1 MDYVALIFARS
12 GSKGLPGKN
21 LKVLGDKPLIG
32 IAIECALKIS
42 RIKRVIVST
51 DAEEIAT
58 VSRRYGAEVPFLRPA
73 ELALDSTPEWHAW
86 QHALN
91 YLKDFEGS
99 LPKSMVS
106 LPTTSPLRSVVDV
119 DNCINEYEKGLSD
132 VVVTITNSHRNPYF
146 NMVKEDAS
154 GEFVL
159 VNKPDKI
166 ITQRH
171 RTPTVFDLTTVC
183 YVANSQF
190 VLTNNGIFEGK
201 VGAVRVPQERAIDI
215 DTEFDFDIVQALI
228 KSGKVNL

>member
-1 MDYVALIFARS
+1 VDYVALIFARS

-73 ELALDSTPEWHAW
+73 ELALDSTPEWHVW

-132 VVVTITNSHRNPYF
+132 VVITITDSHRNPYF

-159 VNKPDKI
+159 VNKPDQI
-166 ITQRH
+166 ITQRQH
-171 RTPTVFDLTTVC
+171 TPTVFDLTTVC

-201 VGAVRVPQERAIDI
+201 VGAVKVPQERAIDV
-215 DTEFDFDIVQALI
+215 DTEFDFEIAQALI

>member
-154 GEFVL
+154 AEFVL
-159 VNKPDKI
+159 VNKPDQI
-166 ITQRH
+166 ITQRQ

>member
-159 VNKPDKI
+159 VNKPDQI
-166 ITQRH
+166 ITQRQH
-171 RTPTVFDLTTVC
+171 TPTVFDLTTVC

-201 VGAVRVPQERAIDI
+201 VGAVKVPQERAIDI
-215 DTEFDFDIVQALI
+215 DTEFDFEIAQALI

>member
-1 MDYVALIFARS
+1 VDYVALIFARS

-154 GEFVL
+154 AEFVL
-159 VNKPDKI
+159 VNKPDQI
-166 ITQRH
+166 ITQRQ

>member
-73 ELALDSTPEWHAW
+73 KLALDSTPEWHAW

-159 VNKPDKI
+159 VNKPDQI
-166 ITQRH
+166 ITQRQ

-215 DTEFDFDIVQALI
+215 DTKFDFDIVQALI

>member
-159 VNKPDKI
+159 VNKPDQI
-166 ITQRH
+166 ITQRQ

>member
-73 ELALDSTPEWHAW
+73 ELALDSTPEWYAW

-159 VNKPDKI
+159 VNKPDQI
-166 ITQRH
+166 ITQRQH
-171 RTPTVFDLTTVC
+171 TPTVFDLTTVC

-190 VLTNNGIFEGK
+190 VITNNGIFEGK
-201 VGAVRVPQERAIDI
+201 VGAVKVPQERAIDI
-215 DTEFDFDIVQALI
+215 DTEFDFEIAQALI

>member
-58 VSRRYGAEVPFLRPA
+58 VSRRYGAEVPFLRPV

-159 VNKPDKI
+159 VNKPDQI
-166 ITQRH
+166 ITQRQH
-171 RTPTVFDLTTVC
+171 TPTVFDLTTVC
-183 YVANSQF
+183 YVANTQF

-201 VGAVRVPQERAIDI
+201 VGAVKVPQERAIDI
-215 DTEFDFDIVQALI
+215 DTEFDFEIAQALI

>member
-73 ELALDSTPEWHAW
+73 ELALDSTPEWYAW

-159 VNKPDKI
+159 VNKPDQI
-166 ITQRH
+166 ITQRQH
-171 RTPTVFDLTTVC
+171 TPTVFDLTTVC

-201 VGAVRVPQERAIDI
+201 VGAVKVPQERAIDI
-215 DTEFDFDIVQALI
+215 DTEFDFEIAQALI

>member
-73 ELALDSTPEWHAW
+73 ELALDSTPEWYAW

-132 VVVTITNSHRNPYF
+132 VVVTITNSRRNPYF
-146 NMVKEDAS
+146 NMVKEDPS
-154 GEFVL
+154 GDFVL
-159 VNKPDKI
+159 VNKPDKMI
-166 ITQRH
+166 SQRQH
-171 RTPTVFDLTTVC
+171 TPKVFDLTTVC

-190 VLTNNGIFEGK
+190 VITNNGIFEGK
-201 VGAVRVPQERAIDI
+201 VGAVKVPQERAIDI
-215 DTEFDFDIVQALI
+215 DTEFDFEIAQALI